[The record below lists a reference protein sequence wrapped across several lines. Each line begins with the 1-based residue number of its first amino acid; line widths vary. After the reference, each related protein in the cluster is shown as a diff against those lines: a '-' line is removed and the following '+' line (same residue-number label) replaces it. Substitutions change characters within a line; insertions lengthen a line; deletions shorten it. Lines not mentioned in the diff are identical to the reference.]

1 MSKKNL
7 LNEATIRRFMKLADM
22 EPLTNPFV
30 DRLEEMHCPSGDRDD
45 DMDPMEED
53 KAFTA
58 KKEKPGADLRR
69 GAEKRGA
76 EGTLAKTPGHGKDDF
91 VNEDEEPMDEMHC
104 PSGGRDDDEP
114 GARDYMEEADDAEKL
129 DATERELSDMDAE
142 ADRERDEMDAMED
155 GDIPADVRDRIE
167 DALASALED
176 LADKLDLDLD
186 VERDDDAAPEMDA
199 APEAEVAVDVD
210 DDDDAVEVDAML
222 ENVEVVDDA
231 DLINEVAKRV
241 TARLVK
247 AMAKK

>member
-1 MSKKNL
+1 MSNKNL
-7 LNEATIRRFMKLADM
+7 LNEATIRRFMKLSGQEA
-22 EPLTNPFV
+22 LTSPFV
-30 DRLEEMHCPSGDRDD
+30 DRLEEMHCPGGRDD
-45 DMDPMEED
+45 DDDAMEED
-53 KAFTA
+53 KDYTA
-58 KKEKPGADLRR
+58 KKEEPGADMRQ

-76 EGTLAKTPGHGKDDF
+76 EGTLAKTPGHGRVDY
-91 VNEDEEPMDEMHC
+91 VNEDEE
-104 PSGGRDDDEP
+104 
-114 GARDYMEEADDAEKL
+114 EEREL
-129 DATERELSDMDAE
+129 DATEDELSDMDAE

-186 VERDDDAAPEMDA
+186 VEREDDDAPEMDA
-199 APEAEVAVDVD
+199 EPMADVEVDVD

>member
-1 MSKKNL
+1 MSNEKL
-7 LNEATIRRFMKLADM
+7 LNEATIRRFMKLANM

-30 DRLEEMHCPSGDRDD
+30 DRLDEMHCPSGGRDD
-45 DMDPMEED
+45 DEPMEED
-53 KAFTA
+53 KDYTA
-58 KKEKPGADLRR
+58 KKEKPGADMRK

-76 EGTLAKTPGHGKDDF
+76 EGTLAKTPGHGRVDYA
-91 VNEDEEPMDEMHC
+91 NEGAHE
-104 PSGGRDDDEP
+104 DDEP

-142 ADRERDEMDAMED
+142 ADRERDEMDDMEGEMDAMED

-167 DALASALED
+167 DALAGALEM
-176 LADKLDLDLD
+176 LAGELDLDLD
-186 VERDDDAAPEMDA
+186 VEREDDDAPEMDA

-247 AMAKK
+247 AMAQK

>member
-1 MSKKNL
+1 MSNKNL
-7 LNEATIRRFMKLADM
+7 LNEATIRRFMKLANM

-30 DRLEEMHCPSGDRDD
+30 DRLDELHGAMSGD
-45 DMDPMEED
+45 EL
-53 KAFTA
+53 KHTQ
-58 KKEKPGADLRR
+58 PG
-69 GAEKRGA
+69 KRGSRKGDEA
-76 EGTLAKTPGHGKDDF
+76 YI
-91 VNEDEEPMDEMHC
+91 NEEEPMDEMHC
-104 PSGGRDDDEP
+104 PSGGRDEEDEP

-129 DATERELSDMDAE
+129 DATERELGDMDAE
-142 ADRERDEMDAMED
+142 ADCERDEMDDMEGEMDAMED

-186 VERDDDAAPEMDA
+186 VEREDDAAPDMDA

-222 ENVEVVDDA
+222 EGVEVVDDTA
-231 DLINEVAKRV
+231 IINEVAKRV
-241 TARLVK
+241 TARLVR

>member
-1 MSKKNL
+1 
-7 LNEATIRRFMKLADM
+7 MKLADM

-30 DRLEEMHCPSGDRDD
+30 DRLEEMHCPGGRDD
-45 DMDPMEED
+45 DDDPMEED
-53 KAFTA
+53 KAYTA
-58 KKEKPGADLRR
+58 KKEKPGADMRK

-76 EGTLAKTPGHGKDDF
+76 EGTLAKTPGHGRVDY
-91 VNEDEEPMDEMHC
+91 VNEDEE
-104 PSGGRDDDEP
+104 
-114 GARDYMEEADDAEKL
+114 EEREL
-129 DATERELSDMDAE
+129 DATEDELGDMDAE
-142 ADRERDEMDAMED
+142 ADRERDELDDLEADDAD

-186 VERDDDAAPEMDA
+186 VERDDDDAPEMDP
-199 APEAEVAVDVD
+199 APEAEIAVDVE

-222 ENVEVVDDA
+222 ESVEVVDDA

>member
-1 MSKKNL
+1 MSNKNL
-7 LNEATIRRFMKLADM
+7 LNEATIRRFMKLANM
-22 EPLTNPFV
+22 EPLTSPFV
-30 DRLEEMHCPSGDRDD
+30 DRIDEMHCPSGDRDD

-53 KAFTA
+53 KAYTA
-58 KKEKPGADLRR
+58 KKEKPGADMRK

-76 EGTLAKTPGHGKDDF
+76 EGTLAKTPGHGRVDYVKEDAHE
-91 VNEDEEPMDEMHC
+91 EDE
-104 PSGGRDDDEP
+104 
-114 GARDYMEEADDAEKL
+114 L
-129 DATERELSDMDAE
+129 DATERELGDEDAE
-142 ADRERDEMDAMED
+142 ADRERDEMDDMEGEMDAMDD
-155 GDIPADVRDRIE
+155 GGIPADVRDRIE

-186 VERDDDAAPEMDA
+186 VEREDDDAPEMDA

-222 ENVEVVDDA
+222 ESVEVVDDT